1 MGVTDGQL
9 YQLLKGLEVIPGKDL
24 IALYKQSQSTK
35 VPFQELVIRKDILS
49 DENLGELIADFLK
62 LPFLALSKQSIPRN
76 ILTIVPERVARTNR
90 IIVFDVSEKGVG
102 IATSDPE
109 NDETI
114 SLISKKVGLKPR
126 NEYKLLHFSNTPIV
140 LN

>member
-1 MGVTDGQL
+1 MGVTDEQL
-9 YQLLKGLEVIPGKDL
+9 YKLSKGLEVIPGKDL

-49 DENLGELIADFLK
+49 DENLGELIAEFLK